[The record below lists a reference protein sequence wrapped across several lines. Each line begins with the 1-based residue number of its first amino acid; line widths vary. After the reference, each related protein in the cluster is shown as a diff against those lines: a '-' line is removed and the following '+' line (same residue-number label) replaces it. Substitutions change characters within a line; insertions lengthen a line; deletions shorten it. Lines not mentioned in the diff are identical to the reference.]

1 MRQENLLKRTDLSRF
16 RKLIDKPIFNDLPK
30 FCQQKV
36 LKVICKFSSCP
47 GSWGI
52 EDSKN
57 PDNTPW
63 AIVLDQ
69 IRSIGFDAL
78 ELGPYGY
85 LPADAALLTNEL
97 NKRNLQIVAGTLY
110 DDLVSKESFQSI
122 VEKTHKICKILSLIP
137 TADELDNQKQRP
149 PYYVIIDAVK
159 PERDKIAR
167 SSKAPKL
174 SIGLWQQMV
183 NHITEIA
190 KISFGEYGVRSVIH
204 HHSGGYIDYIYE
216 IDGILND
223 ISKDHIGLCFD
234 TGHAYYAGI
243 DPEEGIR
250 KYSSRIEYLHFKD
263 IDKSIFDA
271 LFHEKI
277 GFYEACFRRLMCPI
291 GEGTLNYSAIRKAL
305 TDIDYRGWITL
316 EQDRHPNDTLDVI
329 DCIKKSM
336 SHLEM
341 LGY

>member
-1 MRQENLLKRTDLSRF
+1 L
-16 RKLIDKPIFNDLPK
+16 
-30 FCQQKV
+30 
-36 LKVICKFSSCP
+36 ICKFSSCP
-47 GSWGI
+47 GTWGI

-63 AIVLDQ
+63 AIVLDE

-85 LPADAALLTNEL
+85 LPYEPALLTEEL
-97 NKRNLQIVAGTLY
+97 NARNLKIVAGTLY
-110 DDLVSKESFQSI
+110 DDLVSEESFQRI
-122 VEKTHKICKILSLIP
+122 IQKTNDICRILSLVPVASPIGKR
-137 TADELDNQKQRP
+137 KQAP

-159 PERDKIAR
+159 PERDKLAR
-167 SSKAPKL
+167 SSRATQL
-174 SIGLWQQMV
+174 SNDLWQQMV

-204 HHSGGYIDYIYE
+204 HHAGGYIDYMDE

-223 ISKDHIGLCFD
+223 ISKDYVGLCFD

-271 LFHEKI
+271 LFHENI
-277 GFYEACFRRLMCPI
+277 GFYEACFKRLMCPI
-291 GEGTLNYSAIRKAL
+291 GEGTLNYSAIRKTL
-305 TDIDYRGWITL
+305 IEIGYQGWITL
-316 EQDRHPNDTLDVI
+316 EQDRHPNDTANVK

-336 SHLEM
+336 SHLKK

>member
-1 MRQENLLKRTDLSRF
+1 MT
-16 RKLIDKPIFNDLPK
+16 I
-30 FCQQKV
+30 
-36 LKVICKFSSCP
+36 KFSSCP

-52 EDSKN
+52 EDSEN
-57 PDNTPW
+57 LDNTPW
-63 AIVLDQ
+63 SIVLDQ

-85 LPADAALLTNEL
+85 LPADAALLTEEL

-110 DDLVSKESFQSI
+110 DDLVAEESFQRI
-122 VEKTHKICKILSLIP
+122 VQKTNEICKILSSVPIASPL
-137 TADELDNQKQRP
+137 EKQKQAP

-159 PERDKIAR
+159 PERDKLAR
-167 SSKAPKL
+167 SSRAPKL
-174 SIGLWQQMV
+174 SIELWQQMV
-183 NHITEIA
+183 THITEIA
-190 KISFGEYGVRSVIH
+190 KISFSEYGVRSVIH
-204 HHSGGYIDYIYE
+204 HHAGGYIDYMDE

-223 ISKDHIGLCFD
+223 ISKDHVGLCFD

-271 LFHEKI
+271 VFNENI

-291 GEGTLNYSAIRKAL
+291 GEGTINYSAIRKAL
-305 TDIDYRGWITL
+305 IEIGYQGWITL
-316 EQDRHPNDTLDVI
+316 EQDRHPNDTSDVT
-329 DCIKKSM
+329 DCIKKSV

>member
-1 MRQENLLKRTDLSRF
+1 VIW
-16 RKLIDKPIFNDLPK
+16 KL
-30 FCQQKV
+30 
-36 LKVICKFSSCP
+36 SSCP

-52 EDSKN
+52 EDSRN

-63 AIVLDQ
+63 ALVLDE

-85 LPADAALLTNEL
+85 LPAEPALLTKEL
-97 NKRNLQIVAGTLY
+97 NERKLQIVAGTLY
-110 DDLVSKESFQSI
+110 DDLVSEESFHRILQ
-122 VEKTHKICKILSLIP
+122 KTHEICRILSSVPIASPLGK
-137 TADELDNQKQRP
+137 QKQAP

-174 SIGLWQQMV
+174 SPDLWKQMAA
-183 NHITEIA
+183 HIKEIA
-190 KISFGEYGVRSVIH
+190 KISSDGYGIRSVIH
-204 HHSGGYIDYIYE
+204 HHAGGYIDYMDE

-223 ISKDHIGLCFD
+223 ISEDHVGLCFD

-250 KYSSRIEYLHFKD
+250 KYGSRIEYVHFKD
-263 IDKSIFDA
+263 IDKLVFDA
-271 LFHEKI
+271 LFDENI
-277 GFYEACFRRLMCPI
+277 GFYEACFRKVMCPI
-291 GEGTLNYSAIRKAL
+291 GEGILDYSSIKTAL
-305 TDIDYRGWITL
+305 MDIGYSGWITL
-316 EQDRHPNDTLDVI
+316 EQDRHPTDTTDVSE
-329 DCIKKSM
+329 CIKKSV
-336 SHLEM
+336 SHLKK